1 MRALMTVLTLS
12 ITLSA
17 HAELIVVE
25 DLGGVSA
32 QPYYQALNLLPGKAQ
47 SPLASLPPIPIK
59 PYGEADMLPVRSPRL
74 TPGPV
79 TSRTLQA
86 PGLQPLFL
94 IGDDPL
100 SRTWLVQRAD
110 VLRQLNAVG
119 LVVNVEQQAALQ
131 ALRQLADGLHLAP
144 VSGDQLAEMIRLEH
158 YPVLITAT
166 GLEQ

>member
-1 MRALMTVLTLS
+1 MKALLAVLGLS
-12 ITLSA
+12 MPLWA
-17 HAELIVVE
+17 QAELIVVE

-32 QPYYQALNLLPGKAQ
+32 QPYYQALNLQPKTAT

-59 PYGEADMLPVRSPRL
+59 PYGEADMLPVRSSKI

-79 TSRTLQA
+79 TDRTLEA

-94 IGDDPL
+94 IGDDAL
-100 SRTWLVQRAD
+100 SRTWLRQRID

-119 LVVNVEQQAALQ
+119 LVVNVERPEALE
-131 ALRQLADGLHLAP
+131 ALRQLANGLQLAP
-144 VSGDQLAEMIRLEH
+144 VSGDQLAEMIGLEH
-158 YPVLITAT
+158 YPVLITST